1 MVRVAGAAE
10 EEVVAVVKAATVAV
24 ATAQAAVTVLAEAA
38 MAAAEAAMEHAE
50 LEVVELMVRA
60 RAGMAMGV
68 AVVDVEGAKV
78 EWAAE
83 LAADGPSP
91 PSGTR
96 LSIHIERAEHE
107 HAGSRCRV
115 H

>member
-1 MVRVAGAAE
+1 MVRVARAAE

-68 AVVDVEGAKV
+68 AVVHVEGAKA
-78 EWAAE
+78 EWAA
-83 LAADGPSP
+83 DYPSP

-96 LSIHIERAEHE
+96 LSIHIERAGHE

>member
-1 MVRVAGAAE
+1 MVRVARAAE

-38 MAAAEAAMEHAE
+38 MEHAE

-60 RAGMAMGV
+60 RVGMAMGV
-68 AVVDVEGAKV
+68 AVVHVEGAKA
-78 EWAAE
+78 EWAA
-83 LAADGPSP
+83 DYPSP

-96 LSIHIERAEHE
+96 LSIHIERAGHE